1 MKKEKL
7 QKILYKN
14 YEPVKGLGADEIDI
28 AIDQIL
34 ELFQAQKQEL
44 AEKIEKIP
52 KMDYLKWQLR
62 KDLTKDKDEPTI
74 EEAENRAKGWNVCK
88 KYILKQLLK

>member
-1 MKKEKL
+1 MSKKEL

-44 AEKIEKIP
+44 AEEIEFFKRDMEVRLHSEPFEIVKSAVKEIIKKI
-52 KMDYLKWQLR
+52 
-62 KDLTKDKDEPTI
+62 
-74 EEAENRAKGWNVCK
+74 
-88 KYILKQLLK
+88 

>member
-1 MKKEKL
+1 MNKQEL

-34 ELFQAQKQEL
+34 DLLKAQKQEL
-44 AEKIEKIP
+44 AKKIEKLP
-52 KMDYLKWQLR
+52 KY
-62 KDLTKDKDEPTI
+62 DLS
-74 EEAENRAKGWNVCK
+74 KGGISGRYYYK
-88 KYILKQLLK
+88 KEDINQLLK